1 VRDVKR
7 ISSADNNQF
16 KALLRLAHSSRERRK
31 QGLSLL
37 DGVHLV
43 AAYRENAGNAQQIA
57 ISESG
62 FDNTEI
68 RAIVGA
74 MAPLSPLI
82 LSDAL
87 FNKLSSVD
95 SPTGI
100 IAAIKTPKPSAMPR
114 SFDACVMLEDIQD
127 PGNVGSILRSSA
139 AAGIRQ
145 IFLSR
150 NSVHAWSPRVLRA
163 GMGAHFM
170 LEIFEA
176 TDLSAIIETFDGRVI
191 AMDARAKNAIFD
203 ADMTGKIALLFGNEG
218 AGVSRALI
226 DAATQVVAIP
236 MPGKVDS
243 LNVAA
248 AAAVCLFERVRQQYA
263 PTRSVHP
270 AQRVRQS

>member
-1 VRDVKR
+1 
-7 ISSADNNQF
+7 
-16 KALLRLAHSSRERRK
+16 
-31 QGLSLL
+31 
-37 DGVHLV
+37 
-43 AAYRENAGNAQQIA
+43 
-57 ISESG
+57 
-62 FDNTEI
+62 
-68 RAIVGA
+68 
-74 MAPLSPLI
+74 
-82 LSDAL
+82 
-87 FNKLSSVD
+87 
-95 SPTGI
+95 
-100 IAAIKTPKPSAMPR
+100 
-114 SFDACVMLEDIQD
+114 
-127 PGNVGSILRSSA
+127 
-139 AAGIRQ
+139 
-145 IFLSR
+145 
-150 NSVHAWSPRVLRA
+150 
-163 GMGAHFM
+163 M